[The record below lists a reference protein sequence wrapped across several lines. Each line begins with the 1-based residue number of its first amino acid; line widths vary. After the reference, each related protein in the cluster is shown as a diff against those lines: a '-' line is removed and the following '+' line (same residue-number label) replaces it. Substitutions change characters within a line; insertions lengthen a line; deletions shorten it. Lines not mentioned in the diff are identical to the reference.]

1 MHPRSFL
8 TLLAAITISVAPA
21 PLQAC
26 PFCGVVGQSLAERR
40 DEAAAVAIGEPSGAV
55 APDAAGLPAQPF
67 LVRQV
72 LRGGGKI
79 GDEPVN
85 ARVSGPVKGTALLF
99 AMPDGEGRHRWS
111 AVAANE
117 TLLAYVV
124 ATPPISQSAAE
135 RLRWFAARLEHP
147 EPAIAEDAFAEFGLA
162 PFAAVREAAGGFDAD
177 RLRAWVAEPGI
188 DQRRRGF
195 YGLALGIVAAREAD
209 PTARRSSLDA
219 LQSAIAA
226 PASDFRAGF
235 DGLMAGLL
243 VAEGERGFDFLDKR
257 GLFAA
262 DARPAD
268 QKHLLAAL
276 RFAWEELGDVIPH
289 ARTAEATARLVASP
303 VVAADATVDLARYQ
317 AWGHADA
324 VAALWDSL
332 GAGDPLRAGDPLI
345 RRAVA
350 GYLTACPLPEA
361 KRQIDRIRARDPER
375 LEAAIQAASL
385 PR

>member
-1 MHPRSFL
+1 MPSRSFL
-8 TLLAAITISVAPA
+8 ILLAAIAIAVAPV
-21 PLQAC
+21 PLEAC
-26 PFCGVVGQSLAERR
+26 PFCGVVGQSLAQRR
-40 DEAAAVAIGEPSGAV
+40 DEAAAVAIGEPSGAL
-55 APDAAGLPAQPF
+55 ATDAAGLASQPF
-67 LVRQV
+67 LVRQFI
-72 LRGGGKI
+72 RGGREI
-79 GDEPVN
+79 GDEAIA

-99 AMPDGEGRHRWS
+99 AAPDGEGRLRWS
-111 AVAANE
+111 AMAANE

-124 ATPPISQSAAE
+124 GAPPISQSAAE
-135 RLRWFAARLEHP
+135 RLRWFATRLEHP
-147 EPAIAEDAFAEFGLA
+147 EPAIAEDAFTEFGLA
-162 PFAAVREAAGGFDAD
+162 PYAAVREAADAFDAE
-177 RLRAWVAEPGI
+177 RLRGWVAEPGI

-195 YGLALGIVAAREAD
+195 YGLALGIVAARDVD
-209 PTARRSSLDA
+209 PTSRRSSLDA
-219 LQSAIAA
+219 LQSVIAA

-243 VAEGERGFDFLDKR
+243 VANGERGLDFLEDR

-276 RFAWEELGDVIPH
+276 RFAWEELGGVIPH
-289 ARTAEATARLVASP
+289 KRTAAATARLLAGP

-332 GAGDPLRAGDPLI
+332 GAGDPLV

-350 GYLTACPLPEA
+350 GYLSACPLPEA
-361 KRQIDRIRARDPER
+361 KRQLDRIRARDPER
-375 LEAAIQAASL
+375 LEAAIKAASL

>member
-1 MHPRSFL
+1 MPSRFFL
-8 TLLAAITISVAPA
+8 PLLAAITISVATA

-26 PFCGVVGQSLAERR
+26 PFCGVVGQSLAQRR

-55 APDAAGLPAQPF
+55 TTDAAGVPSQTF
-67 LVRQV
+67 LVRQYI
-72 LRGGGKI
+72 RGDREI
-79 GDEPVN
+79 GDEPVL
-85 ARVSGPVKGTALLF
+85 ARVSGPVNGTALLF
-99 AMPDGEGRHRWS
+99 AMPDGEERLRWS
-111 AVAANE
+111 AVVANE
-117 TLLAYVV
+117 ALLAHVV
-124 ATPPISQSAAE
+124 AAPPVSQPDAE

-147 EPAIAEDAFAEFGLA
+147 EPAIAEDAFTEFGLA
-162 PFAAVREAAGGFDAD
+162 PYAAVREVADAFDDD
-177 RLRAWVAEPGI
+177 RLRTWVAEPGI
-188 DQRRRGF
+188 EQRRRGF
-195 YGLALGIVAAREAD
+195 YGLALGIAAAREANEK
-209 PTARRSSLDA
+209 ARRASLDA
-219 LQSAIAA
+219 LEAAIAA

-243 VAEGERGFDFLDKR
+243 VAEAEQGLDFLDKR

-276 RFAWEELGDVIPH
+276 RFAWEELGGTLPA
-289 ARTAEATARLVASP
+289 ARTADATARLLVSP
-303 VVAADATVDLARYQ
+303 VVAADATIDLARYR

-332 GAGDPLRAGDPLI
+332 GADDPLI

-350 GYLTACPLPEA
+350 GYLSACPLPEA
-361 KRQIDRIRARDPER
+361 KRQLERIRERDPER
-375 LEAAIQAASL
+375 LEAAIKAASL

>member
-1 MHPRSFL
+1 MSPRSFL
-8 TLLAAITISVAPA
+8 PLLAALAISVASA

-40 DEAAAVAIGEPSGAV
+40 DEAAAVAIGEPEGA
-55 APDAAGLPAQPF
+55 AATDSAGLPSQRF

-72 LRGGGKI
+72 LRGGKI
-79 GDEPVN
+79 GDKPIT
-85 ARVSGPVKGTALLF
+85 ARVSGPATGTALLF
-99 AMPDGEGRHRWS
+99 ASPAGETPLRWS

-117 TLLAYVV
+117 ALLAHVV
-124 ATPPISQSAAE
+124 AAPPVSQPAAE

-147 EPAIAEDAFAEFGLA
+147 EPAIAEDAFTEFGLA
-162 PFAAVREAAGGFDAD
+162 PYAAVREAADAFDAG

-195 YGLALGIVAAREAD
+195 YGLALGIVAARQTDAQ
-209 PTARRSSLDA
+209 TRRSSLDT
-219 LQSAIAA
+219 LSSAIAA

-235 DGLMAGLL
+235 DGLIAGLL
-243 VAEGERGFDFLDKR
+243 VADGERGLDFLDER

-276 RFAWEELGDVIPH
+276 RFAWEELGGVIPQ
-289 ARTAEATARLVASP
+289 ARTAAATARLLASP
-303 VVAADATVDLARYQ
+303 VVAADATIDLARYR
-317 AWGHADA
+317 AWSHADA
-324 VAALWDSL
+324 VAALWESL
-332 GAGDPLRAGDPLI
+332 GADDPLI

-350 GYLTACPLPEA
+350 GYLSACPLPEA
-361 KRQIDRIRARDPER
+361 RRQLDRIRKRDPER
-375 LEAAIQAASL
+375 LEAALKAASL

>member
-1 MHPRSFL
+1 MPSRSFL
-8 TLLAAITISVAPA
+8 TLLAALATAVASA

-26 PFCGVVGQSLAERR
+26 PFCDVVGQSLAQRR
-40 DEAAAVAIGEPSGAV
+40 DEAAAVAIGEPSGAA
-55 APDAAGLPAQPF
+55 APDAAGPPRQPF
-67 LVRQV
+67 LVRQ
-72 LRGGGKI
+72 LIRGDRKI
-79 GDEPVN
+79 GDEPIA
-85 ARVSGPVKGTALLF
+85 ARVSGPVTGSALLF
-99 AMPDGEGRHRWS
+99 AMPDGEERLRWS

-117 TLLAYVV
+117 ALLAHVV
-124 ATPPISQSAAE
+124 AAPPALQPAAE

-147 EPAIAEDAFAEFGLA
+147 EPAIAEDAFTEFGLA
-162 PFAAVREAAGGFDAD
+162 PYAAVREAADAFDAA
-177 RLRAWVAEPGI
+177 RLRARVTERGI

-195 YGLALGIVAAREAD
+195 YGLALGIVAARETD
-209 PTARRSSLDA
+209 EKARRASLDELEA
-219 LQSAIAA
+219 AIAA

-235 DGLMAGLL
+235 DGLLAGLL
-243 VAEGERGFDFLDKR
+243 VAEGERGLDFLDER

-276 RFAWEELGDVIPH
+276 RFAWEELGGVIPR
-289 ARTAEATARLVASP
+289 ARTADATARLLASP
-303 VVAADATVDLARYQ
+303 VVAADAAVDLARYQ

-332 GAGDPLRAGDPLI
+332 GADDPLV

-350 GYLTACPLPEA
+350 GYLSACPLPEA
-361 KRQIDRIRARDPER
+361 TRQLERIREHDPER
-375 LEAAIQAASL
+375 LEAAIKAASL

>member
-1 MHPRSFL
+1 MPSRSFL
-8 TLLAAITISVAPA
+8 TLLAALATAVASA

-26 PFCGVVGQSLAERR
+26 PFCDVVGQSLAQRR
-40 DEAAAVAIGEPSGAV
+40 DEAAAVAIGEPSGAA
-55 APDAAGLPAQPF
+55 APDAAGPPRQLF
-67 LVRQV
+67 LVRQ
-72 LRGGGKI
+72 LIRGDRKI
-79 GDEPVN
+79 GDEPIA
-85 ARVSGPVKGTALLF
+85 ARVSGPVTGSALLF
-99 AMPDGEGRHRWS
+99 AMPDGEERLRWS

-117 TLLAYVV
+117 ALLAHVV
-124 ATPPISQSAAE
+124 AAPPALQPAAE

-147 EPAIAEDAFAEFGLA
+147 EPAIAEDAFTEFGLA
-162 PFAAVREAAGGFDAD
+162 PYAAVREAADAFDAA
-177 RLRAWVAEPGI
+177 RLRARVTERGI

-195 YGLALGIVAAREAD
+195 YGLALGIVAARETD
-209 PTARRSSLDA
+209 EKARRASLDELEA
-219 LQSAIAA
+219 AIAA

-235 DGLMAGLL
+235 DGLLAGLL
-243 VAEGERGFDFLDKR
+243 VAEGERGLDFLDER

-276 RFAWEELGDVIPH
+276 RFAWEELGGVIPR
-289 ARTAEATARLVASP
+289 ARTADATARLLASP
-303 VVAADATVDLARYQ
+303 VVAADAAVDLARYQ

-332 GAGDPLRAGDPLI
+332 GADDPLV

-350 GYLTACPLPEA
+350 GYLSACPLPEA
-361 KRQIDRIRARDPER
+361 TRQLERIREHDPER
-375 LEAAIQAASL
+375 LEAAIKAASL

>member
-1 MHPRSFL
+1 MPSRSFL
-8 TLLAAITISVAPA
+8 ALLAAIAISVAPA

-26 PFCGVVGQSLAERR
+26 PFCGVVGQSLAQRR
-40 DEAAAVAIGEPSGAV
+40 DEAAAVAIGEPEGAV
-55 APDAAGLPAQPF
+55 APDAAGLPSQRF

-79 GDEPVN
+79 GEEPVL
-85 ARVSGPVKGTALLF
+85 ARVTGPVNGTALLF
-99 AMPDGEGRHRWS
+99 AMPDGEALLRWS

-117 TLLAYVV
+117 ALLAHVV
-124 ATPPISQSAAE
+124 AAPPVSQPDAE
-135 RLRWFAARLEHP
+135 RLRWFATRLEHP
-147 EPAIAEDAFAEFGLA
+147 EPAIAEDAFTEFGLA
-162 PFAAVREAAGGFDAD
+162 PYAAVREAADAFDAE

-195 YGLALGIVAAREAD
+195 YGLALGIAAARETD
-209 PTARRSSLDA
+209 EKARRASIDELEA
-219 LQSAIAA
+219 AIAA

-243 VAEGERGFDFLDKR
+243 VAEGEQGLDFLDKR

-276 RFAWEELGDVIPH
+276 RFAWEEVGGTLPA
-289 ARTAEATARLVASP
+289 ARTADATARLLASP
-303 VVAADATVDLARYQ
+303 VVAADATVDLARYR
-317 AWGHADA
+317 AWGHTDA

-332 GAGDPLRAGDPLI
+332 GADDPLI

-350 GYLTACPLPEA
+350 GYLSACPLPAA
-361 KRQIDRIRARDPER
+361 KRQLERIRERDPER
-375 LEAAIQAASL
+375 LEAAIKAAAL

>member
-1 MHPRSFL
+1 MPSRFFL
-8 TLLAAITISVAPA
+8 ALLAAITISVATA

-26 PFCGVVGQSLAERR
+26 PFCGVVGQSLAQRR

-55 APDAAGLPAQPF
+55 TTDAAGVPSQTF
-67 LVRQV
+67 LVRQYI
-72 LRGGGKI
+72 RGDREI
-79 GDEPVN
+79 GDEPVL
-85 ARVSGPVKGTALLF
+85 ARVSGPVNGTALLF
-99 AMPDGEGRHRWS
+99 AMPDGEERLRWS
-111 AVAANE
+111 AVVANE
-117 TLLAYVV
+117 ALLAHVV
-124 ATPPISQSAAE
+124 AAPPVSQPDAE

-147 EPAIAEDAFAEFGLA
+147 EPAIAEDAFTEFGLA
-162 PFAAVREAAGGFDAD
+162 PYAAVREAADAFDAGQ
-177 RLRAWVAEPGI
+177 LRAWVAEPGI

-195 YGLALGIVAAREAD
+195 YGLALGIAAAREANEK
-209 PTARRSSLDA
+209 ARRASLDA
-219 LQSAIAA
+219 LEAAIAA

-243 VAEGERGFDFLDKR
+243 VAEGEQGLDFLDKR

-276 RFAWEELGDVIPH
+276 RFAWEELGGTLPA
-289 ARTAEATARLVASP
+289 ARTADATARLLASP
-303 VVAADATVDLARYQ
+303 VVAADATIDLARYRE
-317 AWGHADA
+317 WGHADA

-332 GAGDPLRAGDPLI
+332 GADDPLI

-350 GYLTACPLPEA
+350 GYLSACPLPEA
-361 KRQIDRIRARDPER
+361 KRQLERIRERDPER
-375 LEAAIQAASL
+375 LEAAIKAASL

>member
-1 MHPRSFL
+1 MRSRSFL
-8 TLLAAITISVAPA
+8 ALLATIAIGVATA

-26 PFCGVVGQSLAERR
+26 PFCGVVGQSLSQRR
-40 DEAAAVAIGEPSGAV
+40 DEAAAVAIGEPEGAA
-55 APDAAGLPAQPF
+55 APDAAGLTAQRF
-67 LVRQV
+67 LLRQV
-72 LRGGGKI
+72 LRGGRKI

-85 ARVSGPVKGTALLF
+85 ARVGGPVIGTALLF
-99 AMPDGEGRHRWS
+99 AIPEDEGRLLWS

-117 TLLAYVV
+117 ALLAHVV
-124 ATPPISQSAAE
+124 AAPPMSQPAAE

-147 EPAIAEDAFAEFGLA
+147 EPAIAEDAFTEFGLA
-162 PFAAVREAAGGFDAD
+162 PYAAVREAADAFDAEL
-177 RLRAWVAEPGI
+177 LRGWVAEPGI

-195 YGLALGIVAAREAD
+195 YGLALGIVAARDAD
-209 PTARRSSLDA
+209 PASRRSSLDA
-219 LQSAIAA
+219 LEAAIAA

-243 VAEGERGFDFLDKR
+243 VADGERGLDFLDDR

-262 DARPAD
+262 TARPAD

-276 RFAWEELGDVIPH
+276 RFAWEELGGTLPKR
-289 ARTAEATARLVASP
+289 RTTDATARLLASP

-317 AWGHADA
+317 AWDHADA

-332 GAGDPLRAGDPLI
+332 GADDPLI

-361 KRQIDRIRARDPER
+361 KRQLERIRARDPER
-375 LEAAIQAASL
+375 LEAAIKAASL

>member
-1 MHPRSFL
+1 MHSRSFL
-8 TLLAAITISVAPA
+8 ALLAALAIGVAPT

-40 DEAAAVAIGEPSGAV
+40 DEAAAVAIGEPCGPA
-55 APDAAGLPAQPF
+55 APDAAGLASQPF
-67 LVRQV
+67 LVRQFI
-72 LRGGGKI
+72 RGDRDVGA
-79 GDEPVN
+79 EPIP
-85 ARVSGPVKGTALLF
+85 ARVAGPVEGTALLF
-99 AMPDGEGRHRWS
+99 ATPDGEALLRWS

-117 TLLAYVV
+117 ALLAHVV
-124 ATPPISQSAAE
+124 AAPPASQPAAE

-147 EPAIAEDAFAEFGLA
+147 EPAIAEDAFTEFGLA
-162 PFAAVREAAGGFDAD
+162 PYAAVREAADAFDAA

-195 YGLALGIVAAREAD
+195 YGLTLGIVAAHEAD
-209 PTARRSSLDA
+209 ENARRASLDE
-219 LQSAIAA
+219 LQAAIAA

-235 DGLMAGLL
+235 DGLLAGLL
-243 VAEGERGFDFLDKR
+243 VAEGAQGLDFLDER

-262 DARPAD
+262 DARPVD

-276 RFAWEELGDVIPH
+276 RFAWEELGDSLPKPR
-289 ARTAEATARLVASP
+289 AADATARLLSSP
-303 VVAADATVDLARYQ
+303 VVAADATIDLARYR

-324 VAALWDSL
+324 VAALWESL
-332 GAGDPLRAGDPLI
+332 GADDPLV

-350 GYLTACPLPEA
+350 GYLSACPLPEA
-361 KRQIDRIRARDPER
+361 KRRLERIRERDPER
-375 LEAAIQAASL
+375 LDDAIKAASL

>member
-1 MHPRSFL
+1 MPPRFFL
-8 TLLAAITISVAPA
+8 ALLAAIALGVAAA
-21 PLQAC
+21 PLEAC
-26 PFCGVVGQSLAERR
+26 PFCGVVGQSLSQRR
-40 DEAAAVAIGEPSGAV
+40 DEAAAVAIGEPSGPA
-55 APDAAGLPAQPF
+55 APDAAGLPSQLF
-67 LVRQV
+67 LVRQFI
-72 LRGGGKI
+72 RGGREI
-79 GDEPVN
+79 GDEAVA
-85 ARVSGPVKGTALLF
+85 ARVSGPVTGTALLF
-99 AMPDGEGRHRWS
+99 AVPDGKGRDRWS

-117 TLLAYVV
+117 ALLAHVV
-124 ATPPISQSAAE
+124 AAPPVSQPAAE

-162 PFAAVREAAGGFDAD
+162 PYAAVRDAADAFDAD
-177 RLRAWVAEPGI
+177 RLRGWIAEPGI

-195 YGLALGIVAAREAD
+195 YGLALGIVAARDAD
-209 PTARRSSLDA
+209 PASRRSSLDA
-219 LQSAIAA
+219 LEAAIAA

-243 VAEGERGFDFLDKR
+243 VAAGEQGLDFLDDH

-262 DARPAD
+262 TARPAD

-276 RFAWEELGDVIPH
+276 RFAWEELGGTLPKR
-289 ARTAEATARLVASP
+289 RTAAATARLLASP

-317 AWGHADA
+317 AWDHADA

-332 GAGDPLRAGDPLI
+332 GVDDPLI

-361 KRQIDRIRARDPER
+361 KRQLERIRARDPER
-375 LEAAIQAASL
+375 LEAAIKAASL